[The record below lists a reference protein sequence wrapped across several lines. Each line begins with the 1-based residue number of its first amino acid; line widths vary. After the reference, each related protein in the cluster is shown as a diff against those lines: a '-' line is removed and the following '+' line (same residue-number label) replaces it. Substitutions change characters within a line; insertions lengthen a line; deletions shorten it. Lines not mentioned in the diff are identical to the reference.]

1 MYILFLQVFERTIR
15 FSFSFRKWWI
25 LTDFVSLSHDMW
37 MSNGKALLKT
47 PMVKVIQPYE
57 VWCYVQCG
65 AKLKVT
71 SHKQKK
77 QDISDVSEGLFRTK
91 ALGVNFWKGPY
102 FLVEISVLPDHFGW
116 GFQYFP
122 CMNYTWTHWLSWF
135 LMLRTTNF
143 WII

>member
-57 VWCYVQCG
+57 V
-65 AKLKVT
+65 
-71 SHKQKK
+71 
-77 QDISDVSEGLFRTK
+77 
-91 ALGVNFWKGPY
+91 
-102 FLVEISVLPDHFGW
+102 
-116 GFQYFP
+116 
-122 CMNYTWTHWLSWF
+122 
-135 LMLRTTNF
+135 
-143 WII
+143 